1 MPAIEDDIRQ
11 ALDAQPEA
19 SRQERVFLVARI
31 WHRHT
36 GTVPT
41 AHKLREILGRGSY
54 SDLGRDLRQFVAAL
68 RSETERAIR
77 QPGLPEPVRLLLE
90 EAASR
95 LWVAAAEAAE
105 SRFADDRATIE
116 YELEEL
122 RAGAAGLQEQRETL
136 LTERSRL
143 FDELADGKQQISGLD
158 ATIAALRQQ
167 VSEAKSALAEAARQ
181 SQADLARLASD
192 LAAAN
197 RVAEAKD
204 VAVAQLRQRVE
215 ELQGQCQA
223 EHVLAEEYR
232 NRLTAAE
239 SRLAAAAARLEEQ
252 GRQMSEANTRL
263 VTAGNAASA
272 SRESHEKE
280 VRRLE
285 SELLQARVEA
295 AASAGQAK
303 ELRERVTRL
312 EAAVSHQP
320 DARAPQK

>member
-1 MPAIEDDIRQ
+1 MPALEDDIRQ
-11 ALDAQPEA
+11 ALDANPEA

-36 GTVPT
+36 GSVPT

-54 SDLGRDLRQFVAAL
+54 SDLGRDLRQFVATL
-68 RSETERAIR
+68 HSETERAIR
-77 QPGLPEPVRLLLE
+77 QPELPESVRLLLE

-95 LWVAAAEAAE
+95 LWVSAAEEAE
-105 SRFADDRATIE
+105 ARFTDDRAAIE
-116 YELEEL
+116 LDLEEL
-122 RAGAAGLQEQRETL
+122 RAGAAGLQEQREAL

-143 FDELADGKQQISGLD
+143 FDELAAGKRQISGLD
-158 ATIAALRQQ
+158 ETIIALRQQ
-167 VSEAKSALAEAARQ
+167 VSEAKSALVEAARQ

-204 VAVAQLRQRVE
+204 VAVGQLRQRIE

-232 NRLTAAE
+232 NRLAVSE
-239 SRLAAAAARLEEQ
+239 SRLAAAVARLEEQ
-252 GRQMSEANTRL
+252 GGQLSEAKTRL
-263 VTAGNAASA
+263 SVAANTAAAGQ
-272 SRESHEKE
+272 ESHAKE

-285 SELLQARVEA
+285 AELLQSRMEA
-295 AASAGQAK
+295 AASAGQVR
-303 ELRERVTRL
+303 ELRERVARL
-312 EAAVSHQP
+312 EPGSRP
-320 DARAPQK
+320 G